1 MARLLI
7 AMLVSICVLPALA
20 DSCRDRARKGGKMET
35 VAAQQVSFDAKI
47 AQATEDVLTVEYSLV
62 NHAAADI
69 YVMDTLPA
77 WDPDAKKVV
86 PVDRPYICYRGGGV
100 AYVLKGTPPLPV
112 DRVVT
117 QRAFGLGTKVA
128 PGQKLARKLQ
138 LRLPLREQSI
148 YHTPLKDEDYAVV
161 DVAKLVLAV
170 QILRANLPDFK
181 AEPSPLGAE
190 LFRVGT
196 KATMKDSDVLS
207 HELYLPPRTKLW
219 KRNDKF
225 PRM

>member
-1 MARLLI
+1 MSSSCTRWNIPITWPMAPTTAPPPAMTSTPRKSSIPSGRKTIIATSATFTGGIIIVTCNRKSRMARLLI

-86 PVDRPYICYRGGGV
+86 PVDRPYICYR
-100 AYVLKGTPPLPV
+100 
-112 DRVVT
+112 
-117 QRAFGLGTKVA
+117 
-128 PGQKLARKLQ
+128 
-138 LRLPLREQSI
+138 
-148 YHTPLKDEDYAVV
+148 
-161 DVAKLVLAV
+161 
-170 QILRANLPDFK
+170 
-181 AEPSPLGAE
+181 
-190 LFRVGT
+190 
-196 KATMKDSDVLS
+196 
-207 HELYLPPRTKLW
+207 
-219 KRNDKF
+219 
-225 PRM
+225 